1 MMKTNLKTKKINLE
15 KALLFGC
22 DIGKSEIDA
31 YFRNETD
38 SLFIA
43 HSDRFRNTNSL
54 ILSKLQEYER
64 IAVSKGYERIC
75 ILCEPSGGY
84 EKRLM
89 RAARWRGNLAFYVS
103 SEATA
108 AMRTVESNDS
118 EKSDEKDPRIIH
130 LLGSMDKVLEFRE
143 LDDSRSMLRELN
155 GIYENESLKASELKN
170 EISSLL
176 ERLFP
181 DLDTARGFI
190 YGKTGAVL
198 ALNFKLSPWRILEC
212 GYEEFVATIKR
223 SGVKKPKE
231 LEKVWDSAKASVNQ
245 IMPEWEREMLEDR
258 FTELYGDWKM
268 HESRKESI
276 KAKMMETAK
285 QLPEF
290 QKFQSEGLWVFPMVR
305 VLAETGNPCDFS
317 DSRQI
322 LRFAGLNIRRRASGK
337 YKGKDKISKKGRSL
351 LRKNLYQLVF
361 AIMIKKRGL
370 FHDYF
375 ERKKKEMPSGLM
387 AMVAVMRKTLK
398 MIFGVARSAAK
409 FDRDRV
415 FCSSSKIA
423 A

>member
-1 MMKTNLKTKKINLE
+1 MKSNLKTKKINLGKE
-15 KALLFGC
+15 LLFGC
-22 DIGKSEIDA
+22 DIGKSEIDV

-38 SLFIA
+38 SFFIA
-43 HSDRFRNTNSL
+43 QSDRFRNKSSM
-54 ILSKLQEYER
+54 ILSKLQEYEK
-64 IAVSKGYERIC
+64 IAASKGYERIC

-89 RAARWRGNLAFYVS
+89 RAARQRGNLAFYVS
-103 SEATA
+103 SEATS

-130 LLGSMDKVLEFRE
+130 LLGKMDKVLEFRDM
-143 LDDSRSMLRELN
+143 DDSHSMLREMN

-181 DLDTARGFI
+181 DLDTGRGYI

-198 ALNFKLSPWRILEC
+198 ASNFKLSPWRILEC
-212 GYEEFVATIKR
+212 GYDEFISTIKR
-223 SGVKKPKE
+223 SGVKKPKD
-231 LEKVWDSAKASVNQ
+231 LDKVWNSAKVSINQ
-245 IMPEWEREMLEDR
+245 IMPDWEREMLETR
-258 FTELYGDWKM
+258 FSELFGDWKK

-276 KAKMMETAK
+276 KAKMMEIASL
-285 QLPEF
+285 LPEF
-290 QKFQSEGLWVFPMVR
+290 QKFRSEGLGVFPLVR
-305 VLAETGNPCDFS
+305 VLAETGNPCDFA

-337 YKGKDKISKKGRSL
+337 YKGKDRISKKGRSL

-361 AIMIKKRGL
+361 AIMIKKNGL

-375 ERKKKEMPSGLM
+375 EKKRKEMPSGLM

-398 MIFGVARSAAK
+398 MIFGVSRSAVK
-409 FDRDRV
+409 FDRERV
-415 FCSSSKIA
+415 FCSFGKIA